1 MIELISNAVMANAVH
16 TLEAVGYVTLAIAVF
31 EHYTGVG
38 PKMLPGKW
46 SAVPALVLTIGLLA
60 LFAVDQGL
68 TPWWLVASVAIING
82 SLAGFGSNV
91 AHIGAQVAG
100 GGARRARAKEVVGEL
115 GAVQIGRDATDK
127 DDVKSTTL
135 HVTVPSK
142 ANYPTQ
148 VGSQIK
154 LLACSLL
161 LVLVGGCAGS
171 FEEARLAGLQAHSPT
186 KAVAVA
192 PSERC
197 QSLDNQHRTWGGV
210 AKVSAV
216 MAGAQGLSA
225 IPVED
230 KRARIGLAAGTA
242 VTAAA
247 AAGAE
252 YLSEGAAESWAREC
266 SH

>member
-60 LFAVDQGL
+60 VFAMDQGL

-91 AHIGAQVAG
+91 AHIGAQAAG

-148 VGSQIK
+148 VGSKIK
-154 LLACSLL
+154 LLACSM
-161 LVLVGGCAGS
+161 LVLLMAGCAQIKSASDYIQGVCEGTMS
-171 FEEARLAGLQAHSPT
+171 QTPEVQAEAQR
-186 KAVAVA
+186 KAVNPLVIAEAICLANDAGRAIWELFSVEAPDGRMTAAPEPQIERAKSRALEVA
-192 PSERC
+192 
-197 QSLDNQHRTWGGV
+197 
-210 AKVSAV
+210 
-216 MAGAQGLSA
+216 
-225 IPVED
+225 
-230 KRARIGLAAGTA
+230 RARGILP
-242 VTAAA
+242 
-247 AAGAE
+247 
-252 YLSEGAAESWAREC
+252 
-266 SH
+266 

>member
-16 TLEAVGYVTLAIAVF
+16 TLEATGYVTAAIALF

-60 LFAVDQGL
+60 VFAMDQGL
-68 TPWWLVASVAIING
+68 TPWWLVASVAVING
-82 SLAGFGSNV
+82 SVAGAGANV
-91 AHIGAQVAG
+91 VHVGAQAVG
-100 GGARRARAKEVVGEL
+100 GKSRRARKAGK
-115 GAVQIGRDATDK
+115 
-127 DDVKSTTL
+127 TT
-135 HVTVPSK
+135 VASF
-142 ANYPTQ
+142 
-148 VGSQIK
+148 
-154 LLACSLL
+154 LL
-161 LVLVGGCAGS
+161 LSVLVVGCAGS
-171 FEEARLAGLQAHSPT
+171 FEEARLAGLRARSPD
-186 KAVAVA
+186 KSVAVA

-216 MAGAQGLSA
+216 LAGAQGLSA
-225 IPVED
+225 IPVDD
-230 KRARIGLAAGTA
+230 KTARIGLAAGTA

-266 SH
+266 SQ